1 MPVRV
6 VVTRQIERY
15 LACPPAEVEADN
27 ARDALELVFARTP
40 KLRSYVLDDRGHL
53 RKHVRLFVNG
63 GAVTC
68 LDQPLGENDEL
79 YVMQSLTGG

>member
-1 MPVRV
+1 MPIRV

-15 LACPPAEVEADN
+15 LACPPAEIEAGN
-27 ARDALELVFARTP
+27 VRDALEQVITRTP

-63 GAVTC
+63 AAADC
-68 LDQPLGENDEL
+68 LDQPLSDGDEL

>member
-1 MPVRV
+1 MPIRV

-15 LACPPAEVEADN
+15 VACPPAEVEAGDL
-27 ARDALELVFARTP
+27 RGALEEVFACTP
-40 KLRSYVLDDRGHL
+40 KLRSYVVDERGRL

-63 GAVTC
+63 AAADG
-68 LDQPLGENDEL
+68 LDQRLSSGDEV